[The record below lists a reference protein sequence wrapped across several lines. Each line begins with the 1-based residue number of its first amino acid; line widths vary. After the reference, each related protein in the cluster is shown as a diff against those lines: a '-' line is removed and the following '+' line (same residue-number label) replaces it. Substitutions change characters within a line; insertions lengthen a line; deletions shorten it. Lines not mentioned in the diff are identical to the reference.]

1 MYTGMYF
8 VVLSINVLC
17 FFLLFSQN
25 SSPSLR
31 LFLYDKLFL
40 HHLQLLLDKP
50 NPRHY
55 LQLQN
60 RLRTL
65 RNRRTDEASSRFFL
79 RD

>member
-1 MYTGMYF
+1 MYF
-8 VVLSINVLC
+8 VVLSIDVLC
-17 FFLLFSQN
+17 FLFIFSQN